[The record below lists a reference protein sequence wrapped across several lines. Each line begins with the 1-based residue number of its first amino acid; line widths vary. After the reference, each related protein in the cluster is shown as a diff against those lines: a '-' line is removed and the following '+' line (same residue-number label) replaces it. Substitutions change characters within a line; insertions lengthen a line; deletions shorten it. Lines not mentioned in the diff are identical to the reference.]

1 MRYRDEKK
9 VFNTTKNTVI
19 TVSNESSLNK
29 INITDANVESSIK
42 TITVPKIEL
51 IEEFNCF
58 KACLNCNKQ
67 IMQSNSEY
75 LLKCDFCNYVMRQES
90 CKMSVIVKLVV
101 NDFSEAKEKSDVHL
115 TLFHNNIVKLMNT
128 EEIYDEDF
136 VCSYLLM
143 LQNLKITY
151 NTKRFFV
158 VEIKVL

>member
-1 MRYRDEKK
+1 
-9 VFNTTKNTVI
+9 
-19 TVSNESSLNK
+19 
-29 INITDANVESSIK
+29 
-42 TITVPKIEL
+42 
-51 IEEFNCF
+51 
-58 KACLNCNKQ
+58 
-67 IMQSNSEY
+67 
-75 LLKCDFCNYVMRQES
+75 
-90 CKMSVIVKLVV
+90 MSVIVKLLVH
-101 NDFSEAKEKSDVHL
+101 DFSEAKGKSDVHL